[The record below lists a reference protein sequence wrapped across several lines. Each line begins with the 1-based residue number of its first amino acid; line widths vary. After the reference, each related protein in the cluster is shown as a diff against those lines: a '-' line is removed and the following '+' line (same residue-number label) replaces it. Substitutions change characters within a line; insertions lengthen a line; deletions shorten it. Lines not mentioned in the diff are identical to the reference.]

1 MAFIERN
8 RHARVSSS
16 TWARTNLKVF
26 DVACRAAYNILRRAR
41 ISSGRQSLLHSSRPC
56 TWSLLVHGH
65 LLMLPAKYRPSLH
78 ATYTLLHLIV
88 ATTVRWDPEFV
99 PELACSYGECA
110 MPCTEL
116 TRAVLQQLGLPA
128 IVTLIWIRTSPQR
141 MRRLYFRGGTIR
153 IGSYWSFPFNVSL
166 TPRC

>member
-1 MAFIERN
+1 
-8 RHARVSSS
+8 
-16 TWARTNLKVF
+16 
-26 DVACRAAYNILRRAR
+26 
-41 ISSGRQSLLHSSRPC
+41 
-56 TWSLLVHGH
+56 
-65 LLMLPAKYRPSLH
+65 MLPAKYRPSLH

-141 MRRLYFRGGTIR
+141 MRRLHFRGGTIR
-153 IGSYWSFPFNVSL
+153 IGLDDIVLRLRYYN
-166 TPRC
+166 TPSTIAVMYSS